1 MGEKILSLRVAVD
14 VQHLYRPHL
23 PNDQGSV
30 YRLTDGSTVTEGHAA
45 TMYAEAIAAHL
56 RAAGAAVLTNPDL
69 SGYYSA
75 RQRHASEWGAHLY
88 LACHV
93 NAGGGAYALIEH
105 MPVEAMP
112 GLAALDTSDLAR
124 RIGLGLSD
132 QVAGIIGW
140 RQVELAPGARGRVC
154 VAGFTGPHALLE
166 PFFGDNPQH
175 QPLLAAPKLKLIGDV
190 IGSAVVNWWQFGHD
204 GRDAVARP

>member
-1 MGEKILSLRVAVD
+1 MGERIHELRAAVD

-23 PNDQGSV
+23 PNDRGSV
-30 YRLTDGSTVTEGHAA
+30 YRLSDGSTVTEGHAA

-69 SGYYSA
+69 SGFYSA
-75 RQRHASEWGAHLY
+75 RQRHAAEWGAHVY

-93 NAGGGAYALIEH
+93 NAGGGAYTLAEYAH
-105 MPVEAMP
+105 GP
-112 GLAALDTSDLAR
+112 GDSAGLCR
-124 RIGLGLSD
+124 RIASSLADNIAGLVSFS
-132 QVAGIIGW
+132 VN
-140 RQVELAPGARGRVC
+140 ELAPDARGHAC
-154 VAGFTGPHALLE
+154 VAGFAGTHALLE

-190 IGSAVVNWWQFGHD
+190 IGAAVVNWWTFGHD
-204 GRDAVARP
+204 SQDAADRP